1 MRERPCIFMNISTIT
16 IDLNFTQFLF
26 VLSCETCDIHLP
38 LHISSEFLTWHD
50 SIYFVQSNFMRGR
63 PRIFMNISTITMVYT
78 GNAGYGKA
86 TNSILENKWQHA
98 TYVANGFSL
107 LYKLKVSV
115 VLLLEI
121 QFLNYLCGF
130 RS

>member
-1 MRERPCIFMNISTIT
+1 MRA
-16 IDLNFTQFLF
+16 
-26 VLSCETCDIHLP
+26 
-38 LHISSEFLTWHD
+38 
-50 SIYFVQSNFMRGR
+50 R
-63 PRIFMNISTITMVYT
+63 PRIFMNIGTITIVCT
-78 GNAGYGKA
+78 GNAGYAKT
-86 TNSILENKWQHA
+86 TNFNSENMLQHA

-121 QFLNYLCGF
+121 KSLNFLCGF